1 MKNNIDLKVRPR
13 RLRNSKILR
22 SLVSETK
29 LDLDDLVYP
38 LFIKFGKKIKIEIDS
53 MPGIYQFSKDTVLN
67 EIEELLK
74 LKINKFIL
82 FGIPKEKDDYGSD
95 SFADDGVI
103 QTALRDI
110 KKRFP
115 DVFLITDVCFCE
127 FTSHGHCGII
137 KNNSLDNDTTIEYL
151 QKQVISHA
159 RAGADMVA
167 PSGMIDGSVKYIRKA
182 LDTNG
187 FSNLPILSYSVK
199 FASSFYTPF
208 RDAAESA
215 PKYGNRK
222 NYQMDFKN
230 SRETIKEVQL
240 DISEGAD
247 IVMVK
252 PAMVYLDIIK
262 NIKKIVN
269 IPIAAYNV
277 SGEYSMVKAAA
288 KMGWI
293 NENKIMNE
301 ILFSIKRAGA
311 DIIITY
317 FAKDFAKSKLN
328 EN

>member
-38 LFIKFGKKIKIEIDS
+38 LFIKSGKKIKIEIDS

-127 FTSHGHCGII
+127 FTSHGHCGIT

-151 QKQVISHA
+151 QKQVVSHA
-159 RAGADMVA
+159 KAGADMVA
-167 PSGMIDGSVKYIRKA
+167 PSGMVDGSVKYIRKA

-187 FSNLPILSYSVK
+187 FSSLPILSYSVK
-199 FASSFYTPF
+199 FASSFYSPF
-208 RDAAESA
+208 RDAAESM

-222 NYQMDFKN
+222 KYQMDFKN

-269 IPIAAYNV
+269 VPIAAYNV

-293 NENKIMNE
+293 NEDKIMNE

-317 FAKDFAKSKLN
+317 FAKDFAKTKLN

>member
-38 LFIKFGKKIKIEIDS
+38 LFIKSGKKIKIEIDS

-182 LDTNG
+182 LDNNG

-240 DISEGAD
+240 DICEGAD

-317 FAKDFAKSKLN
+317 FAKDFAKSILN

>member
-103 QTALRDI
+103 QTALRNI

-182 LDTNG
+182 LDNNG

-240 DISEGAD
+240 DICEGAD

-317 FAKDFAKSKLN
+317 FAKDFAKSILN

>member
-182 LDTNG
+182 LDANG

-199 FASSFYTPF
+199 FASSFYNPF

>member
-29 LDLDDLVYP
+29 VDLDDLVYP
-38 LFIKFGKKIKIEIDS
+38 LFIKSGRNIKIEIDS
-53 MPGIYQFSKDTVLN
+53 MPGIYQFSKDTVLD

-95 SFADDGVI
+95 SFADDGVV

-115 DVFLITDVCFCE
+115 NVFLITDVCFCE

-137 KNNSLDNDTTIEYL
+137 KNDSLDNDITLEYI
-151 QKQVISHA
+151 QKQVVSHA
-159 RAGADMVA
+159 KAGADMVA

-182 LDTNG
+182 LDANG
-187 FSNLPILSYSVK
+187 FSSLPILSYSVK
-199 FASSFYTPF
+199 FASSFYSPF
-208 RDAAESA
+208 REAAESA

-230 SRETIKEVQL
+230 SKEAIKEVQL

-269 IPIAAYNV
+269 VPIAAYNV

-293 NENKIMNE
+293 NEDKIMNE

>member
-38 LFIKFGKKIKIEIDS
+38 LFIKSGKKIKIEIDS

-137 KNNSLDNDTTIEYL
+137 KNNLLDNDTTIEYL

-182 LDTNG
+182 LDANG

>member
-127 FTSHGHCGII
+127 FTRHGHCGII

-240 DISEGAD
+240 DICEGAD

>member
-29 LDLDDLVYP
+29 VDLDDLVYP
-38 LFIKFGKKIKIEIDS
+38 LFIKSGRNIKIEIDS
-53 MPGIYQFSKDTVLN
+53 MPGIYQFSKDTVLD

-95 SFADDGVI
+95 SFADDGVV

-115 DVFLITDVCFCE
+115 NVFLITDVCFCE

-137 KNNSLDNDTTIEYL
+137 KNDSLDNDITLEYI
-151 QKQVISHA
+151 QKQVVSHA
-159 RAGADMVA
+159 KAGADMVA

-182 LDTNG
+182 LDANG
-187 FSNLPILSYSVK
+187 FSSLPILSYSVK
-199 FASSFYTPF
+199 FASSFYSPF

-269 IPIAAYNV
+269 VPIAAYNV

-293 NENKIMNE
+293 NEDKIMNE